1 MNFVLILQII
11 VVNLSISVSD
21 GSSRLNPI
29 GLLLIDSAERP
40 LSHSDIV
47 SRGDRVWIHWDAL
60 ANRLIATF
68 C

>member
-1 MNFVLILQII
+1 MNSVLILQII

-21 GSSRLNPI
+21 GCRLNPI
-29 GLLLIDSAERP
+29 GLLLIDSAEGP